1 MIPEQGKQVPGTEME
16 DNTET
21 KLTLIAKHAEDK
33 TIRFTSLAHLLNKD
47 YLMKCSR
54 LLARGKAA
62 GIDGRTFESYKPEEL
77 EKEIEKTV
85 DQLKNQKY
93 EPQPVRKVVI
103 PKENGGERFL
113 GLPTVIDKIVQLGL
127 TGILETIYEPVFL
140 PAAYGYRPGRDAHQ
154 ALKEIN
160 HLIMGRKVNWV
171 IEADIKGFFDHVD
184 HATMMRCLNERIADP
199 NFKRIIWKFLK
210 AGIMETGKI
219 KPTIAGTPQG
229 GIISPILANIY
240 LHYVLDLW
248 FEKRIKSKI
257 TGFTRLVRYADDFL
271 IGVQYQE
278 EAELI
283 MSELRSRLSEF
294 GLTLAEDKTRIIEFG
309 RFAEEN
315 RKKKGK
321 GKPGTF
327 EFLGFTH
334 YCTRTKDGRFRL
346 GYKTSKKRMKRASI
360 SLTIWLK
367 SIRNKLQPKI
377 FWPVLCS
384 KVQGHYNYYGISGNF
399 YSIKKYYEETKRV
412 TFKWLNRRSQKK
424 SWSWGGF
431 ERYLS
436 IYPIPKPKLTYA
448 IFYTW

>member
-1 MIPEQGKQVPGTEME
+1 ME
-16 DNTET
+16 TNTET
-21 KLTLIAKHAEDK
+21 KLTLIAEHAKEK
-33 TIRFTSLAHLLNKD
+33 TIRFTSLAHLLNSS
-47 YLMKCSR
+47 YLMNCSR

-62 GIDGRTFESYKPEEL
+62 GIDGRTLESYQPEEL
-77 EKEIEKTV
+77 EREIEKTV
-85 DQLKNQKY
+85 AQLKIQKY
-93 EPQPVRKVVI
+93 QPQPVRKVAI
-103 PKENGGERFL
+103 PKENGEKRFL

-127 TGILETIYEPVFL
+127 TRILETIYEPVFL
-140 PAAYGYRPGRDAHQ
+140 SVAYGYRPGRDAHQ

-160 HLIMGRKVNWV
+160 HLIMGRKVNFV

-199 NFKRIIWKFLK
+199 NFKRIIWKCLK
-210 AGIMETGKI
+210 AGVMEGGKI
-219 KPTIAGTPQG
+219 EPTIAGTPQG

-248 FEKRIKSKI
+248 FEKRIKTKI
-257 TGFTRLVRYADDFL
+257 KGFTQLIRYADDFL
-271 IGVQYQE
+271 IGVQYKE
-278 EAELI
+278 EAEMI
-283 MSELRSRLSEF
+283 MGELRLRLSEF
-294 GLTLAEDKTRIIEFG
+294 GLTLSEEKTRIIEFG

-321 GKPGTF
+321 GKPETF

-334 YCTRTKDGRFRL
+334 YCTQTRDGRFRL

-360 SLTIWLK
+360 SLTGWLK

-377 FWPVLCS
+377 WWPVLVS

-399 YSIKKYYEETKRV
+399 YSIKKYYEETRRL

-424 SWSWGGF
+424 SWSRKGF

-436 IYPIPKPKLTYA
+436 IYPLPKPKLTYA
-448 IFYTW
+448 IFNTW